1 MNDLH
6 AHEAMHDAA
15 RDTGHP
21 SDASRGPT
29 RRRFLLSTA
38 GLGAAAGAGAA
49 GLIPAR
55 ALAQDDTLPDYVAW
69 KDADDMIVHSPQTL
83 ETTRAGQ
90 GARAITPDVDLFVR
104 NNLPAPSE
112 DIVADRDAWE
122 VSIEGV
128 GSPATMT
135 LGELK
140 TLGVRSVPTMLQ
152 CSGNGRAFFAHE
164 AGGTQWSV
172 GAAGN
177 VIWTGVPLSAVVEA
191 MGGPVSEAA
200 FVTGTGGEE
209 LPDGLDPKTIMVER
223 SVPLDALDRIL
234 LAFEMNGEPLPL
246 AHGGPLRMV
255 VPGYYGVNNVKY
267 VKRVALTETESEA
280 KIQQTS
286 YRVRPVGV
294 SGDPSQPSM
303 YEMSVKSWVTTP
315 LMEAATGNVLIQGV
329 AYGGQSPLDGVEVS
343 VDGGET
349 WQEAEITGADM
360 GVHSWRP
367 FALRADLEPGTYT
380 IASRAMNAEGTAQP
394 EDFPPNERGYAH
406 NGWRDHAVELTV
418 S

>member
-1 MNDLH
+1 
-6 AHEAMHDAA
+6 MHDAA